1 MNEWRRFL
9 KKGGYLAVTEASWFT
24 VERPAEIHDFWMD
37 AYPEIDTVSHKVAQM
52 EKAGYV
58 PVATFILPENCWTDH
73 FYAPQIAVQEMFLQQ
88 HAGNPTAEMLVRE
101 QRREKSLYDKYKE
114 YYGYVFYI
122 GKKI

>member
-1 MNEWRRFL
+1 M
-9 KKGGYLAVTEASWFT
+9 
-24 VERPAEIHDFWMD
+24 ERPAEIHDFWVD

-58 PVATFILPENCWTDH
+58 PVATFILPEECWTDH
-73 FYAPQIAVQEMFLQQ
+73 FYAPQEAVQEIFLHQ
-88 HAGNPTAEMLVRE
+88 HAGNPMAEKLVRE
-101 QRREKSLYDKYKE
+101 QRREKALYDMYKE